1 MNQPI
6 RGYTLTQWVGSGGM
20 GEVYQA
26 YHTATQRT
34 VAIKLLSRMEQAERF
49 RNEAAVQASLR
60 HPHIALVYEFFVENG
75 LSCLV
80 LEYIEGPT
88 IEQYIRKNGPFS
100 EETAW
105 KLLTQIASALEYLHS
120 RDIIHRD
127 LKAGNIKIA
136 RPGKAKLLD
145 FGLARAAT
153 SPKLT
158 HEGHLI
164 GTASSMAP
172 EQFSGRSSSASDCWA
187 LGVLLYEMLTGQP
200 PFGGNTQSEIG
211 RRIQKGDYLAPHKL
225 NPRLSKASERLIDR
239 LLTVSPD
246 RRMTARHV
254 LEALHHP
261 ALLNAPDWMGPVR
274 KWWDRVKP

>member
-1 MNQPI
+1 MHQPI

-34 VAIKLLSRMEQAERF
+34 VAIKMLSRVEQADRF

-60 HPHIALVYEFFVENG
+60 HPHIALVYEFFVESG

-88 IEQYIRKNGPFS
+88 VEQHIRKNGPLS
-100 EETAW
+100 EELAW
-105 KLLTQIASALEYLHS
+105 KLLAQTASAMDYLHS
-120 RDIIHRD
+120 RGIVHRD
-127 LKAGNIKIA
+127 LKAGNIKIT
-136 RPGKAKLLD
+136 RNGKAKLLD
-145 FGLARAAT
+145 FGLARFAN

-158 HEGHLI
+158 HQGYLI
-164 GTASSMAP
+164 GTAYSMAP
-172 EQFSGRSSSASDCWA
+172 EQFSGQSSSASDCWA
-187 LGVLLYEMLTGQP
+187 LGVLLYEMLTGQL
-200 PFGGNTQSEIG
+200 PFGGKTQSEIG
-211 RRIQKGDYLAPHKL
+211 RQIQKADYLSPRKL
-225 NPRLSKASERLIDR
+225 NPNLSKASERLIDR

-246 RRMTARHV
+246 RRMTARQVMEV
-254 LEALHHP
+254 LRHP
-261 ALLNAPDWMGPVR
+261 ALLDSPDWMGQVR

>member
-34 VAIKLLSRMEQAERF
+34 VAIKMLSRVEQAERF

-60 HPHIALVYEFFVENG
+60 HPHIALVYEFFVENN

-88 IEQYIRKNGPFS
+88 IEQYIKKSGPLS
-100 EETAW
+100 EEVAW
-105 KLLTQIASALEYLHS
+105 NLLAQIASAMDYLHN
-120 RDIIHRD
+120 RGIVHRD
-127 LKAGNIKIA
+127 LKAGNVKIA
-136 RPGKAKLLD
+136 RQGKAKLLD
-145 FGLARAAT
+145 FGLARFAN

-158 HEGHLI
+158 HEGYVI
-164 GTASSMAP
+164 GTTGSMAP
-172 EQFSGRSSSASDCWA
+172 EQFSGQSSSASDCWA
-187 LGVLLYEMLTGQP
+187 LGVLLYEMLTGQS
-200 PFGGNTQSEIG
+200 PFGGSTLSEIS
-211 RRIQKGDYLAPHKL
+211 RRIQKADYVAPQKL
-225 NPRLSKASERLIDR
+225 NPRLSKASERLIDK

-246 RRMTARHV
+246 RRFTARQV
-254 LEALHHP
+254 VEALRHP
-261 ALLNAPDWMGPVR
+261 HLLDSPDWVGQMR